1 MKIKQF
7 KLEDYKFKKTVGT
20 GSFGRVKLA
29 VKNIDGSYWA
39 VKILKKIEILKLK
52 QVDHMKS
59 EITILSM
66 IDHPFLIK
74 MDGIA

>member
-1 MKIKQF
+1 M
-7 KLEDYKFKKTVGT
+7 EDYKFKKTIGT
-20 GSFGRVKLA
+20 GSFGRVKIV
-29 VKNIDGSYWA
+29 VKNADGTFWA
-39 VKILKKIEILKLK
+39 VKILKKQEILKLK

-74 MDGIA
+74 MDGIS